1 VAFVGRKDRLSG
13 PATWAFTGGTITR
26 VVIDVSG
33 QAFVDL
39 AREAA
44 AAYARQ

>member
-1 VAFVGRKDRLSG
+1 MGAG
-13 PATWAFTGGTITR
+13 PNRGPITYREVPR
-26 VVIDVSG
+26 VLQVQVDVSG

>member
-1 VAFVGRKDRLSG
+1 
-13 PATWAFTGGTITR
+13 

-44 AAYARQ
+44 AAFARQ